1 MKNKLKWRCDHCGKW
16 VGDCQL
22 VTFPE
27 EYFPLL
33 TSDNEFNLCTE
44 CANKCIINKKYNKE
58 YWLKWIE
65 QKRKAIEDRRKRY
78 V

>member
-1 MKNKLKWRCDHCGKW
+1 MKQKKQRWRCDHCGKW
-16 VGDCQL
+16 VGDCEL
-22 VTFPE
+22 VTFSE

-33 TSDNEFNLCTE
+33 TSDNEFGFCSD
-44 CANKCIINKKYNKE
+44 CALEEKYDKE

-65 QKRKAIEDRRKRY
+65 KKRKVIEKRGKRF